1 MRRGGDVT
9 GEEFS
14 MCTAGETAWYL
25 REQKACVCTCGSV
38 FPGTCVRCTVGSE
51 TGQTDRI
58 AL

>member
-1 MRRGGDVT
+1 MLQAK
-9 GEEFS
+9 S
-14 MCTAGETAWYL
+14 SACAQPGETAWYL